1 MNTKDAATLRA
12 APRVAPTLSRTPA
25 GRRMF
30 VLRLVRDR
38 AARAA
43 AATTEAASKQA
54 S

>member
-1 MNTKDAATLRA
+1 MKAKDAAALRA

-25 GRRMF
+25 GRRQF

-43 AATTEAASKQA
+43 AESASSQKA

>member
-1 MNTKDAATLRA
+1 MNAKDAATLRA

-43 AATTEAASKQA
+43 ATVSSPSTKAS
-54 S
+54 

>member
-1 MNTKDAATLRA
+1 MKAKDAAALRA
-12 APRVAPTLSRTPA
+12 APRVAPTLSRTPV

-43 AATTEAASKQA
+43 AHETAAEKKA

>member
-1 MNTKDAATLRA
+1 MKAKDAAALRA
-12 APRVAPTLSRTPA
+12 APRVAPTLSHTPA
-25 GRRMF
+25 GRRQF

-43 AATTEAASKQA
+43 AENASSHKA

>member
-1 MNTKDAATLRA
+1 MNAKDAATLRA

-43 AATTEAASKQA
+43 AATAEPASKKA